1 MEIKQTI
8 KVQEEFNKDRLDVFL
23 SAKLDISRNQVHKLI
38 DQELVLIDEKKPKK
52 AGQQVKTGNEI
63 EILDIIEI
71 NKEKE
76 MQEAKDKKITDTI
89 KSFFKKKIKTKVEII
104 AKDKNFIVVNKQAG
118 LLVHPTQADESV
130 ALSKILSKKF
140 KELKNVG
147 DPVTMQYGDSKNDS
161 LSAPTS
167 SVDKDKQENPRP
179 GIVHRLDKAA
189 SGLLVVARTQKMF
202 THLKEQFKNRT
213 VNKEYM
219 VLVHG
224 KIDTDHD
231 IIDFPITR
239 GKDGKMASL
248 PKLDHGLPTDKGKKA
263 LTEFWVEKSFI
274 NHTLVRVKLYTGR
287 MHQIRAHFLAYNH
300 PVIGDTLYYQK
311 QYKRWSKK
319 IDRLFLHCFKLG
331 FNDLNGKYKEFQN
344 ELPKELS
351 EYLKTVK

>member
-8 KVQEEFNKDRLDVFL
+8 EVQEEFNKDRLDIFL
-23 SAKLDISRNQVHKLI
+23 SAKLDMSRNQVHKLI
-38 DQELVLIDEKKPKK
+38 DQDLVLIDGKKPKK
-52 AGQQVKTGNEI
+52 AGQQVKTGNRI

-71 NKEKE
+71 NKEKKL
-76 MQEAKDKKITDTI
+76 QEAKDKKITDTI
-89 KSFFKKKIKTKVEII
+89 KSFFKKKIKTKVEIV
-104 AKDKNFIVVNKQAG
+104 AKDKNFIIVNKQAG

-140 KELKNVG
+140 KELKDVG
-147 DPVTMQYGDSKNDS
+147 DPVKMQYGDSKE
-161 LSAPTS
+161 
-167 SVDKDKQENPRP
+167 KMENPRP

-202 THLKEQFKNRT
+202 TNLKEQFKNRI

-248 PKLDHGLPTDKGKKA
+248 PKLDHGLPTDKGKEAK
-263 LTEFWVEKSFI
+263 TEFWVEKSFI
-274 NHTLVRVKLYTGR
+274 NHTLVRVKLYSGR
-287 MHQIRAHFLAYNH
+287 MHQIRVHFLAYNH

-331 FNDLNGKYKEFQN
+331 FNDLKGKYKEFQI